1 MTREE
6 LILKIEQETYH
17 LRKMFESCKTE
28 EQIQGVNRLACFLIG
43 TKWSHLELNFSL
55 HESIKIHDTINDS
68 ANDLELFY
76 RQAKKRVK
84 DNKNNK
90 IRTGYWD

>member
-1 MTREE
+1 MTKNE
-6 LILKIEQETYH
+6 LILKIGQETYYI
-17 LRKMFESCKTE
+17 RKMFESCKTI
-28 EQIQGVNRLACFLIG
+28 EQVKSANRLACFLVG
-43 TKWSHLELNFSL
+43 DRWPWYESEFGLNTQI
-55 HESIKIHDTINDS
+55 SIDWTIRDA

-76 RQAKKRVK
+76 RQAKKRVE

>member
-43 TKWSHLELNFSL
+43 TKWSNLELNFSL
-55 HESIKIHDTINDS
+55 CESVKISRTINDS
-68 ANDLELFY
+68 ASDLELFY
-76 RQAKKRVK
+76 RQAKKRVGG
-84 DNKNNK
+84 NKRSK
-90 IRTGYWD
+90 IQTGYWD

>member
-1 MTREE
+1 MTKEE

-43 TKWSHLELNFSL
+43 TKWNHLELNLSL
-55 HESIKIHDTINDS
+55 HESIKTSQTINNS
-68 ANDLELFY
+68 ASDLELFY
-76 RQAKKRVK
+76 RQAKKRLK

-90 IRTGYWD
+90 TRTGYWD